1 MLALALFLLAAADAR
16 DPGQGRAS
24 VDCQVLADGRV
35 KDCRLVSED
44 PTGANVG
51 SFALQLARNT
61 RVAPD
66 DRRIRSGRIVL
77 TFRMKLP

>member
-1 MLALALFLLAAADAR
+1 M
-16 DPGQGRAS
+16 
-24 VDCQVLADGRV
+24 LADGRV

-61 RVAPD
+61 RGAPD

>member
-1 MLALALFLLAAADAR
+1 MLLLAFILLAAADTR

-24 VDCQVLADGRV
+24 VDCRVLADGRV

-44 PTGANVG
+44 PVGANVG

-66 DRRIRSGRIVL
+66 DRRIQSGRIVL

>member
-1 MLALALFLLAAADAR
+1 M
-16 DPGQGRAS
+16 
-24 VDCQVLADGRV
+24 LADGRV

-44 PTGANVG
+44 PVGANVG

-66 DRRIRSGRIVL
+66 DRRIQSGRIVL